1 MCVCVSLFVFNFSCA
16 TKPKLQWTLKGL
28 TGAGREVHVA
38 WAQWAKC
45 LLTLAVWSTLHARSI
60 AIVVCLF
67 KDVCQ
72 LPCGSAIK
80 IAAHWQRER
89 EQESKR
95 ERERDDEPT
104 SWADNSNVIYKRTRL
119 ICYSCY
125 TGLQLQPQT
134 ECERRWRAQGERLL
148 ALGASLWISYNQKRK
163 QRQQKQWGNER

>member
-1 MCVCVSLFVFNFSCA
+1 MCVCFSICIQFQLCNKTQIAMDTKGANRGRAGGTCGLGTMSKVFINF
-16 TKPKLQWTLKGL
+16 G
-28 TGAGREVHVA
+28 
-38 WAQWAKC
+38 C
-45 LLTLAVWSTLHARSI
+45 LIHFACQIHSHCCLSVQGCLPAAMWQCHKNRSTLTE
-60 AIVVCLF
+60 
-67 KDVCQ
+67 
-72 LPCGSAIK
+72 
-80 IAAHWQRER
+80 RER